1 LAINKYT
8 RKAAGIDNA
17 RHKRKDALAIAESIR
32 MKRALRGII
41 DLMVGIEEIILLN
54 KLGSNWSSTAA
65 YDTACVYVNSSF

>member
-1 LAINKYT
+1 
-8 RKAAGIDNA
+8 
-17 RHKRKDALAIAESIR
+17 

-54 KLGSNWSSTAA
+54 KLGSNWSSMAA